1 MYTPRLGLPRPRGFG
16 LHIRSYNPSMA
27 NLVTLSRLLLLFI
40 VVWLMYQQPTRWQ
53 LAGFLLIIL
62 IFVSDALDGYVAR
75 KRGET
80 SLFGALFDIA
90 GDRIVELTLWMVF
103 ADNALVPI
111 WVPLV
116 FIVRGV
122 IVDTIR
128 SSNAVAHGVEPFALM
143 RSPAGKFIVAS
154 KFMRVLYAVVKAIA
168 FAGLALREP
177 MQLWLPGI
185 WQYVSW
191 PVTTLTYFCVYL
203 SVLLCIARGG
213 PVIAEF
219 VYAQRHDILKRPG
232 ASR

>member
-1 MYTPRLGLPRPRGFG
+1 MPRSARTAAAWFG
-16 LHIRSYNPSMA
+16 SHGRSYNQSMA

-40 VVWLMYQQPTRWQ
+40 VVWLMYQEPTPWQ
-53 LAGFLLIIL
+53 FSSFFLIIL
-62 IFVSDALDGYVAR
+62 IFVADALDGYVAR

-90 GDRIVELTLWMVF
+90 GDRIVELTLWIVF

-116 FIVRGV
+116 FIARGV

-143 RSPAGKFIVAS
+143 RSPFGKFVVAS
-154 KFMRVLYAVVKAIA
+154 KLMRALYAVVKAIA

-177 MQLWLPGI
+177 FEQWLPDI
-185 WQYVSW
+185 WRHVDW
-191 PVTTLTYFCVYL
+191 PITTLTYFCVYL
-203 SVLLCIARGG
+203 SVLLCIARGA

-219 VYAQRHDILKRPG
+219 VYAQRHDILRRPG

>member
-1 MYTPRLGLPRPRGFG
+1 
-16 LHIRSYNPSMA
+16 MA

-40 VVWLMYQQPTRWQ
+40 VVWVMYQQPTPWQ
-53 LAGFLLIIL
+53 FASFFLIIL
-62 IFVSDALDGYVAR
+62 IFVSDGLDGYVAR
-75 KRGET
+75 KRGEA

-103 ADNALVPI
+103 ADFALVPI

-143 RSPAGKFIVAS
+143 RSPVGKFIVAS
-154 KFMRVLYAVVKAIA
+154 KLMRVLYAVVKAIA

-177 MQLWLPGI
+177 LQLWLPGI
-185 WQYVSW
+185 WQYVDW
-191 PVTTLTYFCVYL
+191 PITALTYLCVYL
-203 SVLLCIARGG
+203 SVLLCVARGT